1 MKKNLFFAFF
11 ACVALAFVS
20 CEEPV
25 QPVDYSLTLNQTTV
39 ELEVGGSVKLNAI
52 VSPAGEQVPVI
63 TWTSSDSEVAVV
75 NASGIVEAVATGTAT
90 ITATLNVEGVAPATC
105 TVNVTNDAILNNFTV
120 GGFEL
125 FDLGAPIAGTDTVLE
140 ISVGAVNC
148 QLAMGLYYIW
158 DDGIVM
164 AGNSLTGA
172 GFLAPV
178 EAPTYV
184 IMEGD
189 YAGYYISVG
198 ELVVDTVPEDVYAPY
213 TGQAGQLLDVQ
224 MYGDA
229 WKAILN
235 FPAEPS
241 DEEINTAYELYYG
254 SQTGAQF
261 FHVDFNTGA
270 QSYNYGNVSYVAI
283 LEDDSLGLLFDLKL
297 EWYDNVNDGRLYG
310 LAAEEVVT
318 EAGDTTI
325 ALVEPYDMRLIHKA
339 YSNMPIVEEE
349 EEETTETAALKP
361 MKMRHFNQKTVA
373 ILNETKKMYKK

>member
-25 QPVDYSLTLNQTTV
+25 QPVEYSLTLSQTTV

-105 TVNVTNDAILNNFTV
+105 TVNVTNDAILNNFTI

-241 DEEINTAYELYYG
+241 DEEINAAYELYYG

-270 QSYNYGNVSYVAI
+270 QSYNYGNVSYAAI

-325 ALVEPYDMRLIHKA
+325 VLVEPYDMRLIHKA

>member
-25 QPVDYSLTLNQTTV
+25 QPVEYSLTLSQTTV

-172 GFLAPV
+172 GFLASV

-241 DEEINTAYELYYG
+241 DEEIDAAYELYYG

-261 FHVDFNTGA
+261 FHVDFIGQQLNGMFF
-270 QSYNYGNVSYVAI
+270 VS
-283 LEDDSLGLLFDLKL
+283 L
-297 EWYDNVNDGRLYG
+297 
-310 LAAEEVVT
+310 
-318 EAGDTTI
+318 
-325 ALVEPYDMRLIHKA
+325 
-339 YSNMPIVEEE
+339 
-349 EEETTETAALKP
+349 
-361 MKMRHFNQKTVA
+361 
-373 ILNETKKMYKK
+373 